1 MTIYRNR
8 TLEQYFLRATEQFP
22 VVLVTGPRQV
32 GKTTL
37 LRHIAGE
44 SRSYVTLDDPLVRAL
59 ARQDPALF
67 LQRFSP
73 PLLLDEVQYAPELLT
88 YIKMLVDRDR
98 RPGSFWLTG
107 SQQFHLMKDVSE
119 SLAGRVGI
127 LTLLGFSQ
135 REITG
140 TPFTPPFIPDSQQL
154 DARDVSQPAG
164 MREIFERIWRGSFP
178 ALWGDVEVDHGL
190 FYGSFVQTYLQRD
203 VRDLANVGDESGFL
217 RFLRGCAARTGQML
231 NLQDLCRDVGIN
243 HATGKRWLS
252 ILESSGIIFLLQ
264 PFHSNISKR
273 LVKSPKLY
281 FLDTGLAAWL
291 TQWSTPQTLE
301 AGAMAGAFFE
311 TWVVSE
317 VVKSWWHNGREAPI
331 FYYRDRDGREIDLL
345 IYQDGQ
351 LYPVEIKRSAT
362 VGKEAVRHFHV
373 LEGLGLPIGSG
384 GLVSLCEMRLPL
396 TPAVEAIPA
405 YYL

>member
-1 MTIYRNR
+1 MNYRTR
-8 TLEQYFLRATEQFP
+8 TLEQYFSRATEQFP

-37 LRHIAGE
+37 LRHLAGE
-44 SRSYVTLDDPLVRAL
+44 SRAYVTLDDPLVRAL
-59 ARQDPALF
+59 AREDPALF
-67 LQRFSP
+67 LQRFQP

-88 YIKMLVDRDR
+88 YIKIQVDRDR

-107 SQQFHLMKDVSE
+107 SQQFHLMNGVSE
-119 SLAGRVGI
+119 SLAGRVAI

-135 REITG
+135 REIVSA
-140 TPFTPPFIPDSQQL
+140 PFAPPFWPTPDNLVS
-154 DARDVSQPAG
+154 RDGSRPSG
-164 MREIFERIWRGSFP
+164 MREIFERIWRGAFP
-178 ALWGDVEVDHGL
+178 ALWGEVQMDHGL

-203 VRDLANVGDESGFL
+203 VRDLAKVGDENVFL

-231 NLQDLCRDVGIN
+231 NLQDLCRDIGIN

-252 ILESSGIIFLLQ
+252 ILESSGIIFILQ

-273 LVKSPKLY
+273 LIKTPKLY

-291 TQWSTPQTLE
+291 TQWSTPETLE

-317 VVKSWWHNGREAPI
+317 IVKSWWHNGREAPI
-331 FYYRDRDGREIDLL
+331 FYYRDRDGREIDLV
-345 IYQDGQ
+345 IHQDGQ
-351 LYPVEIKRSAT
+351 LCPVEIKRSAT
-362 VGKEAVRHFHV
+362 AGREAVRHFHV
-373 LEGLGLPIGSG
+373 LESLGLPIGPGALISIG
-384 GLVSLCEMRLPL
+384 DTRLPL
-396 TPAVEAIPA
+396 TPTVQAIPA

>member
-1 MTIYRNR
+1 
-8 TLEQYFLRATEQFP
+8 
-22 VVLVTGPRQV
+22 
-32 GKTTL
+32 
-37 LRHIAGE
+37 
-44 SRSYVTLDDPLVRAL
+44 VTLDDPLVRAL

-140 TPFTPPFIPDSQQL
+140 TPVTPPFIPDSQQL
-154 DARDVSQPAG
+154 DARELSQPAG

-243 HATGKRWLS
+243 QATGKLS
-252 ILESSGIIFLLQ
+252 ILESSGTIFLLQ

-351 LYPVEIKRSAT
+351 LYPVEIKRLAT

-373 LEGLGLPIGSG
+373 LEGLGFPIGSG

-396 TPAVEAIPA
+396 TPVVEAIPA